1 MKRAMCGVVV
11 FIIVAGLVAGLVAT
25 HFSQSGGPVYT
36 VDTVVSGLH
45 QQPTVWAGRTILVRG
60 AIIWYEAWYW
70 DPQQQGFSEDGCT
83 DDRYPTVSA
92 CQRSISWDLAHLQPG
107 STVRL
112 VIAPQACLFT
122 DKATGEEIVPQ
133 SPSGA
138 TVEEIVPQTLPGA
151 MVVRFHVPPGGWP
164 PPARSR
170 DSCAR
175 SLSSHRS
182 SQRGREA
189 PSQPRASTTFIS
201 VPIPRMTGSTTR
213 ITAPCCFPNT

>member
-1 MKRAMCGVVV
+1 MKRAVCGVVV

-25 HFSQSGGPVYT
+25 HRGRLGGPVYT

-70 DPQQQGFSEDGCT
+70 DLQQQGFSEDGCT

-92 CQRSISWDLAHLQPG
+92 CQRSIAWDLAHLQPG

-112 VIAPQACLFT
+112 VIAPQARLFT
-122 DKATGEEIVPQ
+122 NKATGEEIVPQ

-138 TVEEIVPQTLPGA
+138 TVEEIVPQTPPGA
-151 MVVRFHVPPGGWP
+151 MVVRFHVPPGGVTAAGPLTRLLRQVPVVASLVPAWAGSAIPTQGVYHLHLGAHPTHDEQHDQNNGALLP
-164 PPARSR
+164 P
-170 DSCAR
+170 
-175 SLSSHRS
+175 
-182 SQRGREA
+182 
-189 PSQPRASTTFIS
+189 
-201 VPIPRMTGSTTR
+201 
-213 ITAPCCFPNT
+213 